1 MSRHGRITALQHH
14 ATVPRDEFHHQDLTG
29 HPGLP
34 TTSPDHR
41 TWWPGLLAPR
51 KEKSMAPDFQT
62 MPETKTQE
70 DELLGLL
77 TERNLTQREGG
88 QA

>member
-1 MSRHGRITALQHH
+1 M
-14 ATVPRDEFHHQDLTG
+14 PRSPHLVAGASYT
-29 HPGLP
+29 PKGL
-34 TTSPDHR
+34 
-41 TWWPGLLAPR
+41 
-51 KEKSMAPDFQT
+51 SMAPDIPT